1 MAEERLDLSP
11 DYSSEAQPVDATER
25 APRKMGDLVSK
36 LKRLRNVN
44 YQAALI
50 ERRRKAL
57 MSELVPLMK
66 APVAL
71 LDPITGQP
79 MVAVAQQ
86 AKPLSVSVSDLRQEL
101 YNHFYDE
108 KVAQGLSADELKGY
122 QEEVAMEV
130 ETIVGDVLKEPQVD
144 TTEEGLFV
152 KACEDGRIPVEVQ
165 VKVIKENPRSAF
177 VSFPKAPKIDPKAP

>member
-11 DYSSEAQPVDATER
+11 DYSPEAEPVNATER
-25 APRKMGDLVSK
+25 APRKMGDLVGK
-36 LKRLRNVN
+36 LRRLRNIN

-57 MSELVPLMK
+57 MGELVPLMK
-66 APVAL
+66 SPVAL

-86 AKPLSVSVSDLRQEL
+86 AKPLTVSVSDLRKEL
-101 YNHFYDE
+101 YSHFYDE
-108 KVAQGLSADELKGY
+108 EVAQRLSPEDLEAYRD
-122 QEEVAMEV
+122 EVAMEV
-130 ETIVGDVLKEPQVD
+130 ESIVGDVLKEPQVD

-152 KACEDGRIPVEVQ
+152 KACEAGRIPVEVQ